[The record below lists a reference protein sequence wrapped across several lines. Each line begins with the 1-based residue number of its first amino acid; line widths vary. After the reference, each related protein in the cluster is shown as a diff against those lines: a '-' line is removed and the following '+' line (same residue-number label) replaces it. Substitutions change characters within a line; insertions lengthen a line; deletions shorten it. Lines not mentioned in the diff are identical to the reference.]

1 MELKYGPTYGNETVL
16 ISGEF
21 LAHPKREEVGPAFDT
36 EVTVAG
42 VECIKVSVISRE
54 KVICEIP
61 TAKPGPALVEVCGF
75 GSCSV
80 RNNNS
85 IFTYEPPKVL
95 ELFPRHGKFYGNT
108 NLTIVGNNFG
118 NADTTTTVVIDGL
131 PCKDVGVHS
140 SRLLRCRTPPGV
152 KAQAPI
158 KVIVEGVSSLG
169 KHIFTYN
176 NHMPSYTFDPPIV
189 ESIFPVTGSAIG
201 RDNVTIRGKLFGKK
215 DDAAKPVA
223 LIDGIPCLKT
233 VWHSETELSC
243 VTPPAK
249 LTSEIIRTKFVSVGV
264 SVIIRGMPSPEV
276 GKDIVA
282 FGYERPVV
290 LQIKPV
296 KGQVTVNVD
305 YG

>member
-1 MELKYGPTYGNETVL
+1 MKYGPTYGNETVL

-42 VECIKVSVISRE
+42 VECVKVSVISTE

-61 TAKPGPALVEVCGF
+61 TAKPGPALFEVCGF

-108 NLTIVGNNFG
+108 NLTLVGNNFG

-131 PCKDVGVHS
+131 PCKDVVVHS

-169 KHIFTYN
+169 KHIFTY
-176 NHMPSYTFDPPIV
+176 S
-189 ESIFPVTGSAIG
+189 
-201 RDNVTIRGKLFGKK
+201 
-215 DDAAKPVA
+215 
-223 LIDGIPCLKT
+223 
-233 VWHSETELSC
+233 
-243 VTPPAK
+243 
-249 LTSEIIRTKFVSVGV
+249 
-264 SVIIRGMPSPEV
+264 
-276 GKDIVA
+276 
-282 FGYERPVV
+282 
-290 LQIKPV
+290 
-296 KGQVTVNVD
+296 
-305 YG
+305 